1 MSEDTLEAVQVA
13 EPAPFATAGRYQ
25 GRFRLVPVVLLA
37 TGVAAVIGS
46 WRLGLGELTNP
57 GPGLWPLVVSIA
69 VSISA
74 AILIVIPD
82 IEAYEKWT
90 RRTTLLVGGVL
101 SLVVF
106 ILLFTA
112 IGFIVPAFLL
122 LLLWLRVFGEESWRL
137 ALTLA
142 GGGTAVFYVGFA
154 VLLGVPF
161 PDDIVA
167 GTITR
172 LIGM

>member
-1 MSEDTLEAVQVA
+1 MSDDTLEATEVA
-13 EPAPFATAGRYQ
+13 EPEVVGSGARNNGHY
-25 GRFRLVPVVLLA
+25 RLVPVVLLVTA
-37 TGVAAVIGS
+37 IVAVVES
-46 WRLGLGELTNP
+46 WRLDLGELTNP
-57 GPGLWPLVVSIA
+57 GPGLWPFVVSIA
-69 VSISA
+69 VTVTA
-74 AILIVIPD
+74 AILTMVPD
-82 IEAYEKWT
+82 TEAYEKWT
-90 RRTTLLVGGVL
+90 RLTTLLVGGVL

-112 IGFIVPAFLL
+112 IGFVVPAFLL

-137 ALTLA
+137 ALVLA
-142 GGGTAVFYVGFA
+142 VGGTAVFYVGFA

-161 PDDIVA
+161 PDDIVV

>member
-1 MSEDTLEAVQVA
+1 MSDGTLVATEATGQAAVKAVRNG
-13 EPAPFATAGRYQ
+13 GRY
-25 GRFRLVPVVLLA
+25 RLVPVVLLA

-69 VSISA
+69 VTITVSI
-74 AILIVIPD
+74 LTVIPD
-82 IEAYEKWT
+82 TEAYEKWT
-90 RRTTLLVGGVL
+90 RRTTLLTGGVL

-106 ILLFTA
+106 ILLFTE
-112 IGFIVPAFLL
+112 IGFVVPAFFLL
-122 LLLWLRVFGEESWRL
+122 LLWMRVFGDESWRL
-137 ALTLA
+137 AFVLA
-142 GGGTAVFYVGFA
+142 VGGTAVFYVGFA
-154 VLLGVPF
+154 ILLGVPF
-161 PDDIVA
+161 PDDVVV

>member
-1 MSEDTLEAVQVA
+1 MSDDTLEATQVA
-13 EPAPFATAGRYQ
+13 EPDPVTSTGPHTGRY
-25 GRFRLVPVVLLA
+25 RLVPVVLLV
-37 TGVAAVIGS
+37 TGIAAVIGS

-57 GPGLWPLVVSIA
+57 GPGLWPLVVSMA
-69 VSISA
+69 VTITA
-74 AILIVIPD
+74 GILTVIPD
-82 IEAYEKWT
+82 TEAYEKWT
-90 RRTTLLVGGVL
+90 RRTTLLAGGVL

-142 GGGTAVFYVGFA
+142 LGGTAVFYVGFA

-161 PDDIVA
+161 PDDVVVGA
-167 GTITR
+167 ITR

>member
-1 MSEDTLEAVQVA
+1 MSDGTLVAPEATGQAAVKAVRNG
-13 EPAPFATAGRYQ
+13 GRY
-25 GRFRLVPVVLLA
+25 RLVPVVLLA

-69 VSISA
+69 VTITVSI
-74 AILIVIPD
+74 LTVIPD
-82 IEAYEKWT
+82 TEAYEKWT
-90 RRTTLLVGGVL
+90 RRTTLLTGGVL

-106 ILLFTA
+106 ILLFTE
-112 IGFIVPAFLL
+112 IGFVVPAFFLL
-122 LLLWLRVFGEESWRL
+122 LLWMRVFGDESWRL
-137 ALTLA
+137 AFVLA
-142 GGGTAVFYVGFA
+142 VGGTAVFYVGFA
-154 VLLGVPF
+154 ILLGVPF
-161 PDDIVA
+161 PDDVVV

>member
-1 MSEDTLEAVQVA
+1 MSDDTREATQVA
-13 EPAPFATAGRYQ
+13 EPDSVTTTGPRMERY
-25 GRFRLVPVVLLA
+25 RRVPGVLLV

-69 VSISA
+69 VTITA
-74 AILIVIPD
+74 AILTVVPD
-82 IEAYEKWT
+82 MAAYEKWT
-90 RRTTLLVGGVL
+90 RRTTLLAGGVL

-106 ILLFTA
+106 ILLFMT
-112 IGFIVPAFLL
+112 IGFVVPAFLL

-137 ALTLA
+137 ALMLA
-142 GGGTAVFYVGFA
+142 VGGTAVFYGGFA

-161 PDDIVA
+161 PDDIVV
-167 GTITR
+167 GTLTR